1 MTVCLTKQSIRNREI
16 NWSIA
21 ISPPSVPGGIGR
33 ILGDFFD
40 FVIFENITLL
50 IFFKHNVNTT
60 FYIKISWKENSTVF
74 YQRNNA
80 ANRIKISF
88 NLLINNQITIL
99 SVFNFQRFWI
109 QVDDLVIT
117 KAGSWLFLCMYYFT
131 FYLIFNCT
139 DNRYIFEL
147 YFTNLMHSFN

>member
-1 MTVCLTKQSIRNREI
+1 MVI
-16 NWSIA
+16 NWRQRNPLVTCNIPASSRI
-21 ISPPSVPGGIGR
+21 SVPGGRRLFIKSRFLR
-33 ILGDFFD
+33 ICQFGKYHF
-40 FVIFENITLL
+40 LL
-50 IFFKHNVNTT
+50 IFFNVLTT

-117 KAGSWLFLCMYYFT
+117 KAGSWLFLCMYYFIL
-131 FYLIFNCT
+131 YLIFNCT